1 MRRYRTW
8 GEIKNKRFTRQQL
21 TELDRKIGRK
31 VKMFT
36 FGQKLKFGI
45 LWLFSAAAGLGMI
58 YLAVRI
64 IKWAWEG

>member
-8 GEIKNKRFTRQQL
+8 GEIK
-21 TELDRKIGRK
+21 DRHKPRMLRDRMGA
-31 VKMFT
+31 KMFT
-36 FGQKLKFGI
+36 VGQKLKFGI
-45 LWLFSAAAGLGMI
+45 LWIFCAAAGLGMI